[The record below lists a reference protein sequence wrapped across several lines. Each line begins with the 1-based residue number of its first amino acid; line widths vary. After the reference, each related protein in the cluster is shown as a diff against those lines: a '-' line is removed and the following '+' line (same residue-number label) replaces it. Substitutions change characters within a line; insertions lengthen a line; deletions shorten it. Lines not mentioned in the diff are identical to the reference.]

1 MVNLVRLIF
10 AVLTIAFLVV
20 LLKDLKHAKETGI
33 LEKEEEGFKKAGVMG
48 FVANFIDALG
58 IGAFAPIV
66 AMSKFAKMK
75 LKNKEIPALLKE
87 IPALLNIGCCIPVMT
102 EAFIFTTT
110 IKVDPTTLVVM
121 LAAAGL
127 GSYVGAGII
136 SKMDEKKVQLVM
148 GIALFITAILMFLGL
163 PWIDLLPGGGNEIGL
178 SGGIISKM
186 DEKKVQ
192 LVMGIALFITAIL
205 MFLGLPWI
213 DLLPGGG
220 NEIGLSGVK
229 LVIGAVGNFI
239 LGSLMTAG
247 IGLYAPCMALVYFL
261 GMSAK
266 VSFPIMMGS
275 CAVLMPVA
283 SIRFIKEGNYP
294 RKATLGITIFGV
306 IGVLIATILVKNLPM
321 DIMKVLVVIVIIYTS
336 YSMLAPLF
344 KARKENAVGA
354 KSKRLAN
361 E

>member
-33 LEKEEEGFKKAGVMG
+33 LEKEEEGFKKAGVIG

-75 LKNKEIPALLKE
+75 LKNKEIPAM
-87 IPALLNIGCCIPVMT
+87 LNIGCCIPVMT

-148 GIALFITAILMFLGL
+148 G
-163 PWIDLLPGGGNEIGL
+163 
-178 SGGIISKM
+178 
-186 DEKKVQ
+186 V
-192 LVMGIALFITAIL
+192 ALFITAIL

-344 KARKENAVGA
+344 KARKENAVDA

>member
-33 LEKEEEGFKKAGVMG
+33 LEKEEEGFKKAGVIG

-75 LKNKEIPALLKE
+75 LKNKEIPAM
-87 IPALLNIGCCIPVMT
+87 LNIGCCIPVMT

-127 GSYVGAGII
+127 GSYVGA
-136 SKMDEKKVQLVM
+136 S
-148 GIALFITAILMFLGL
+148 
-163 PWIDLLPGGGNEIGL
+163 
-178 SGGIISKM
+178 IISKM

>member
-75 LKNKEIPALLKE
+75 LKNKEIPALL
-87 IPALLNIGCCIPVMT
+87 NIGCCIPVMT

-127 GSYVGAGII
+127 GSYVGA
-136 SKMDEKKVQLVM
+136 
-148 GIALFITAILMFLGL
+148 
-163 PWIDLLPGGGNEIGL
+163 
-178 SGGIISKM
+178 GIISKM

>member
-33 LEKEEEGFKKAGVMG
+33 LEKEEEGFKKAGVIG

-75 LKNKEIPALLKE
+75 LKNKE

-163 PWIDLLPGGGNEIGL
+163 PW
-178 SGGIISKM
+178 
-186 DEKKVQ
+186 V
-192 LVMGIALFITAIL
+192 
-205 MFLGLPWI
+205 

>member
-10 AVLTIAFLVV
+10 AVLTIVFLVV

-33 LEKEEEGFKKAGVMG
+33 LEKEEEGFKKAGVIG

-75 LKNKEIPALLKE
+75 LKNKE

-163 PWIDLLPGGGNEIGL
+163 PW
-178 SGGIISKM
+178 
-186 DEKKVQ
+186 V
-192 LVMGIALFITAIL
+192 
-205 MFLGLPWI
+205 

>member
-33 LEKEEEGFKKAGVMG
+33 LEKEEEGFKKAGVIG

-75 LKNKEIPALLKE
+75 LKNKE

-127 GSYVGAGII
+127 GSYVGA
-136 SKMDEKKVQLVM
+136 
-148 GIALFITAILMFLGL
+148 
-163 PWIDLLPGGGNEIGL
+163 
-178 SGGIISKM
+178 GIISKM

>member
-33 LEKEEEGFKKAGVMG
+33 LEKEEEGFKKAGVIG

-75 LKNKEIPALLKE
+75 LKNKE

-127 GSYVGAGII
+127 GSYVGA
-136 SKMDEKKVQLVM
+136 
-148 GIALFITAILMFLGL
+148 
-163 PWIDLLPGGGNEIGL
+163 
-178 SGGIISKM
+178 GIISKM

-344 KARKENAVGA
+344 KARKENVVDA

>member
-10 AVLTIAFLVV
+10 AVFTIAFLVV

-33 LEKEEEGFKKAGVMG
+33 LEKEEEGFKKAGVIG

-75 LKNKEIPALLKE
+75 LKNKE

-148 GIALFITAILMFLGL
+148 G
-163 PWIDLLPGGGNEIGL
+163 
-178 SGGIISKM
+178 
-186 DEKKVQ
+186 V
-192 LVMGIALFITAIL
+192 ALFITAIL

>member
-33 LEKEEEGFKKAGVMG
+33 LEKEEEGFKKAGVIG

-75 LKNKEIPALLKE
+75 LKNKEIPAM
-87 IPALLNIGCCIPVMT
+87 LNIGCCIPVMT

-127 GSYVGAGII
+127 GSYVGA
-136 SKMDEKKVQLVM
+136 
-148 GIALFITAILMFLGL
+148 
-163 PWIDLLPGGGNEIGL
+163 
-178 SGGIISKM
+178 GIISKM

-344 KARKENAVGA
+344 KARKENAVDA

>member
-33 LEKEEEGFKKAGVMG
+33 LEKEEEGFKKAGVIG

-75 LKNKEIPALLKE
+75 LKNKE

-121 LAAAGL
+121 LAAAGF
-127 GSYVGAGII
+127 GSYVGA
-136 SKMDEKKVQLVM
+136 
-148 GIALFITAILMFLGL
+148 
-163 PWIDLLPGGGNEIGL
+163 
-178 SGGIISKM
+178 GIISKM